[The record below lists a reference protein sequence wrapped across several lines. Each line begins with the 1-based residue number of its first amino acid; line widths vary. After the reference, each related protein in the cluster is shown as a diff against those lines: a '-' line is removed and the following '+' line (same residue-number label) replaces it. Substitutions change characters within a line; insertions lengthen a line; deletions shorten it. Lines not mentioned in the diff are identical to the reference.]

1 MVLPSTPAPR
11 SGPRH
16 SDRPGSCFVG
26 VPLTRRAPAP
36 QQEGDLRERRECDII
51 VAGLGEDRHAYVL
64 ADCSS
69 KGDSPEPLGEDRRHA
84 MRGAVHRS
92 YAQKLVEAGMEQI
105 VA

>member
-1 MVLPSTPAPR
+1 LLKAR
-11 SGPRH
+11 LRH
-16 SDRPGSCFVG
+16 SRKA
-26 VPLTRRAPAP
+26 TR
-36 QQEGDLRERRECDII
+36 ENGRECGII

-69 KGDSPEPLGEDRRHA
+69 KGDSPAPVGEDRRHA